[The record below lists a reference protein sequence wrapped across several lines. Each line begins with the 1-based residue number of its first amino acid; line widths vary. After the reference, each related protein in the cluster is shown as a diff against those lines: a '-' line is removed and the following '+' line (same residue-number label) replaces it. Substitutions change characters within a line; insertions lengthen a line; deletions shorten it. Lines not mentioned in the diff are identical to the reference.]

1 MARAVET
8 KRPNPCGL
16 LVGKIQ
22 NIAGVCTGV
31 VLIIAVALFILF
43 VVPCVIPD
51 YYRLGLTF
59 LCDSRSEREGFLT
72 GPARDTELTDCRNR
86 AEKAEGALAAAEKR
100 AIKAEAKLKK
110 LEAEMPYLKGA
121 LESKERRASAAEKA
135 LDAADNA

>member
-31 VLIIAVALFILF
+31 VLIMRKF
-43 VVPCVIPD
+43 
-51 YYRLGLTF
+51 R
-59 LCDSRSEREGFLT
+59 T
-72 GPARDTELTDCRNR
+72 G
-86 AEKAEGALAAAEKR
+86 AEKAEGALDAAEAR
-100 AIKAEAKLKK
+100 ATKAEAKLKK

>member
-1 MARAVET
+1 MAKAVET

-31 VLIIAVALFILF
+31 VLIIA
-43 VVPCVIPD
+43 
-51 YYRLGLTF
+51 G
-59 LCDSRSEREGFLT
+59 S
-72 GPARDTELTDCRNR
+72 
-86 AEKAEGALAAAEKR
+86 LASLDAAEKR
-100 AIKAEAKLKK
+100 ASKAEAKRKK